1 MSPIPAR
8 PGVLQRLSEQPYL
21 LLVLTTLAWGGN
33 SVASRA
39 AVGEVSAM
47 ALTCVRW
54 GLVMAALFA
63 FGWRRI
69 VEGWPSVRAQW
80 KPILLMGATGYT
92 GFNAIYFTAAH
103 YTTAVN
109 LSIIQGA
116 MPVFIMLG
124 AFAVFRSPIRMGQVL
139 GMGVT
144 IAGIAVVASK
154 GDVATLARLHFNI
167 GDLMMLACC
176 AIYAGFTLALR
187 KLKNASGVAFFAGL
201 AIAAFVSSVPLLGWE
216 IGSGA
221 VQWPTPKGW
230 LLLTYIALVPTALA
244 QLGFMRAVAM
254 IGPGRA
260 GLFINL
266 VPIFGALL
274 AVLILREPFGL
285 YHAAALALVLFG
297 IFLAERSARRGA

>member
-1 MSPIPAR
+1 MSSPSGS
-8 PGVLQRLSEQPYL
+8 GVLKRLGEHPYL
-21 LLVLTTLAWGGN
+21 LLILTTLAWGGN

-54 GLVMAALFA
+54 GLVMAVLFA
-63 FGWRRI
+63 FNWSRI
-69 VEGWPSVRAQW
+69 AQGWPSVKAQW
-80 KPILLMGATGYT
+80 KSIFLMGASGYT
-92 GFNAIYFTAAH
+92 AFNAIYFTAAH

-124 AFAVFRSPIRMGQVL
+124 AFAVFRTPIRTGQVI
-139 GMGVT
+139 GMAVT

-154 GDVATLARLHFNI
+154 GELATLAQLRFNA
-167 GDLMMLACC
+167 GDLMMLICC
-176 AIYAGFTLALR
+176 ALYAAFTLGLR
-187 KLKNASGVAFFAGL
+187 RLRNASGVAFFAGL
-201 AIAAFVSSVPLLGWE
+201 AIAAFVSSLPLLGWE
-216 IGSGA
+216 VWSGQ
-221 VQWPTPKGW
+221 VQWPTVKGW
-230 LLLTYIALVPTALA
+230 ILLTYIALIPTALA
-244 QLGFMRAVAM
+244 QISFMRAVAL

-274 AVLILREPFGL
+274 AVVILHEPFGL
-285 YHAAALALVLFG
+285 YHAAALALVLVG
-297 IFLAERSARRGA
+297 IFVAEKSARANAS